1 MNVSLTRHRE
11 VVDGRVYKFCG
22 HGGQLWFA
30 RDDSGDELSNTE
42 DDNIY
47 EMKAY
52 FLSFI
57 KFSII
62 ILYFIIKEKLIQ
74 TFFNNI
80 LFADDICLVNIFLN
94 LNEYPNIFE
103 AA

>member
-1 MNVSLTRHRE
+1 MNVSLTRQ
-11 VVDGRVYKFCG
+11 VVDGRVYKCCG

-62 ILYFIIKEKLIQ
+62 LLHFIVKLRM
-74 TFFNNI
+74 
-80 LFADDICLVNIFLN
+80 N
-94 LNEYPNIFE
+94 LNFLHIF
-103 AA
+103 